1 MPLPAKRIFVIRF
14 CFVKTSFKVI
24 NHLFLLN
31 IYNCILFYNKS
42 KVNKCYLNITYPN
55 KQTVITLAA
64 PLPENSGFP
73 PHQLSLCELA
83 ERNPFTCTALLLT
96 A

>member
-42 KVNKCYLNITYPN
+42 KVNNCYFY
-55 KQTVITLAA
+55 
-64 PLPENSGFP
+64 
-73 PHQLSLCELA
+73 
-83 ERNPFTCTALLLT
+83 
-96 A
+96 